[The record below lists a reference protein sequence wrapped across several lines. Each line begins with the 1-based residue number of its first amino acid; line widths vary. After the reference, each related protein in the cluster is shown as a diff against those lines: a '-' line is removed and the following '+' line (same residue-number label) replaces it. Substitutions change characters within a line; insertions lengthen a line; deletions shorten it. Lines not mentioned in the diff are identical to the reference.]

1 MKCIYLFCCLFL
13 TACTQTKQDIDHSQ
27 HNAASDVYYTCS
39 MHPQVVADKPGNCP
53 ICQMPLI
60 SVQKLK
66 EVATDEIQLN
76 AQQVELGNIKTDTI
90 RSGNI
95 NRQTILTAVLNFDQS
110 KITAVSSRV
119 MGRIEVLYF
128 KNVGD
133 YVQKGD
139 KLYDLYSEELNAAT
153 QEYVLTLDRQ
163 KVFAGNS
170 VVDFNTLIQSARN
183 KLLLWG
189 MTNTEIEQME
199 QAGKTDLTTTFH
211 SPNSGYITSLV
222 VRQGDNIMAGSTL
235 VQLAD
240 LSSLW
245 AEGQVFTTQF
255 SLFQANTPVTVRV
268 PAFEN
273 EVITGKITFV
283 NPEIVPDSR
292 INLIRVSIPNKNNLL
307 KPGMPAYIYLNK
319 GKQTSLTLP
328 IDAVIQNAKGATVWI
343 KTGDNTF
350 KSKMVEVGAEANNF
364 IEILGGLQAGDVVVM
379 TGAYLLQSEYL
390 FKKGT
395 NPMEGHKM

>member
-1 MKCIYLFCCLFL
+1 MRYICLICFISFI
-13 TACTQTKQDIDHSQ
+13 ACTDTKQDIDHSQ
-27 HNAASDVYYTCS
+27 HAAKSDVYYTCS

-76 AQQVELGNIKTDTI
+76 AQQIELGNIKTDTI
-90 RSGNI
+90 RSGSI
-95 NRQTILTAVLNFDQS
+95 NSQTVLTAVLNFDQT

-128 KNVGD
+128 KNIGD

-139 KLYDLYSEELNAAT
+139 KLYDLYSEELNAAK
-153 QEYVLTLDRQ
+153 QEYLLALERQ
-163 KVFAGNS
+163 KVFAGNN
-170 VVDFNTLIQSARN
+170 VIDFNTLIQSARN

-189 MTNTEIEQME
+189 MTQTQIEQME
-199 QAGKTDLTTTFH
+199 QAGKPELTTTFY
-211 SPNSGYITSLV
+211 SPNSGYIMALA
-222 VRQGDNIMAGSTL
+222 VRQGDNIMAGSTV

-245 AEGQVFTTQF
+245 AEAQVFTTQF
-255 SLFQANTPVTVRV
+255 SEFQANTPVTVRV

-273 EVITGKITFV
+273 EVIMGKITFI

-292 INLIRVSIPNKNNLL
+292 INLIRVSIPNKNNKL
-307 KPGMPAYIYLNK
+307 KPGMPAYVHLNK
-319 GKQTSLTLP
+319 GKQASLRLP
-328 IDAVIQNAKGATVWI
+328 IDAVIQNAKGATVWV

-350 KSKMVEVGAEANNF
+350 KSTMVEIGAEANNF
-364 IEILGGLQAGDVVVM
+364 IEIKRGLQAGEIVVM